1 MLRGAIVHEISTR
14 LTQGVGRSIRTSV
27 RVIGGCAYEWHR
39 QTRTRAFG
47 LQGLRRLGIRRK
59 GKVQRQ
65 GGIRI
70 PDVAVSSKRT
80 RDKRQACECGIVGWH
95 DSHAISTSPTGPVI
109 VVIRYSSR
117 SSHFWGLLM
126 PSHVSCPLVTAQG
139 IIQTHRPVLGAE
151 HECARGE
158 NKDLQLN
165 FGDCCPGS
173 FYSMAS
179 RSGHVRVSLTLTL
192 TLAQSSHS
200 APLANSQSRRSAT
213 VGQVS
218 HTPIT

>member
-1 MLRGAIVHEISTR
+1 M
-14 LTQGVGRSIRTSV
+14 
-27 RVIGGCAYEWHR
+27 
-39 QTRTRAFG
+39 
-47 LQGLRRLGIRRK
+47 
-59 GKVQRQ
+59 QRQ

-80 RDKRQACECGIVGWH
+80 RDKREGCECGIVGWH

-109 VVIRYSSR
+109 VVISSR
-117 SSHFWGLLM
+117 SSDFWGLLM
-126 PSHVSCPLVTAQG
+126 PSHVNCPLVTAQG
-139 IIQTHRPVLGAE
+139 IRTHRPVLGAE

-192 TLAQSSHS
+192 TLTAQSSHS
-200 APLANSQSRRSAT
+200 APLANSQSSQGVAPLS
-213 VGQVS
+213 GKS